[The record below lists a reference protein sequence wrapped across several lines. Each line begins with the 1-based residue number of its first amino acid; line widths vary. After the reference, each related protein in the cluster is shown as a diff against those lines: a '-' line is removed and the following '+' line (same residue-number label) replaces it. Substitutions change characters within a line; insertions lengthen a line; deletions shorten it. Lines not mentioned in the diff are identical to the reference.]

1 MINNRNKFNPINL
14 EDEEDREIKAI
25 DGYNYEYRKN
35 IKYYF
40 RFYASEL
47 EQVIS
52 KRNLLKLLRDKGISN
67 KRLDLEEFNALIRY
81 LFNENLS
88 EFTFDQYSNLLVH
101 LSYLIFT
108 KIRPTMCL
116 GECYGNLLRK
126 LNLQSETETT
136 TKKKNMMQ
144 SVIELLLDKKNN
156 KEEYNLP
163 DGFKFTV
170 KTKVKYN
177 NRLPPHFI
185 DMKL

>member
-1 MINNRNKFNPINL
+1 MIKNRNNFNPINL

-35 IKYYF
+35 IKFYF
-40 RFYASEL
+40 RFYASEV

-67 KRLDLEEFNALIRY
+67 KKLDLEEFNALIRY

-116 GECYGNLLRK
+116 GECYGNLLR
-126 LNLQSETETT
+126 
-136 TKKKNMMQ
+136 
-144 SVIELLLDKKNN
+144 
-156 KEEYNLP
+156 
-163 DGFKFTV
+163 
-170 KTKVKYN
+170 
-177 NRLPPHFI
+177 
-185 DMKL
+185 